1 MPSAPRVCSQTREV
15 IDIQGEAQE
24 GEVRHTQPV
33 VHHRDHMDV
42 VLEVVLVDM
51 KDLVDRSME
60 VVLLVFHDAHTG
72 SPEEAARAR
81 VVCCSVV
88 LMVRVVVC

>member
-1 MPSAPRVCSQTREV
+1 
-15 IDIQGEAQE
+15 
-24 GEVRHTQPV
+24 
-33 VHHRDHMDV
+33 MDV

-60 VVLLVFHDAHTG
+60 AVPLVFHAAHTG

-88 LMVRVVVC
+88 LMVREVAC